1 MYRNGFT
8 NTSTGMRVIKDLLA
22 TGDCIAFSSEKLL
35 LFESMIVR
43 DKNDLLDLCDRLLDM
58 NPAMRPTTQM
68 V

>member
-1 MYRNGFT
+1 MWSSSFYFEEKSCFVNYR
-8 NTSTGMRVIKDLLA
+8 S
-22 TGDCIAFSSEKLL
+22 CIDVSEKLL
-35 LFESMIVR
+35 LFESMIFR